1 MDSWRYS
8 AVPLQFLGKT
18 QVFRVF
24 FLCIYNI
31 YVGVGIYIYTLPETN
46 IASDNRPSQKE
57 SRFQPLIF
65 RGYDSFREGN
75 HLDTY
80 IYIYIHIVVH
90 DFQFQFLQWK
100 WTIANFGGRGRRESD
115 LLQGE

>member
-8 AVPLQFLGKT
+8 GFP
-18 QVFRVF
+18 RI

-57 SRFQPLIF
+57 SHLI
-65 RGYDSFREGN
+65 
-75 HLDTY
+75 T
-80 IYIYIHIVVH
+80 I
-90 DFQFQFLQWK
+90 DFQG
-100 WTIANFGGRGRRESD
+100 IR
-115 LLQGE
+115 